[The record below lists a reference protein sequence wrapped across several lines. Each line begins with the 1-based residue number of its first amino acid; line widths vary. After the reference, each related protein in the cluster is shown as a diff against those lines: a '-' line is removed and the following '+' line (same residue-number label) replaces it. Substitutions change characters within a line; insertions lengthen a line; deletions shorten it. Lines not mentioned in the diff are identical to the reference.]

1 MFKGLIAGGLRV
13 TVLPFLFAP
22 VNLKTGLVFIFGC
35 VIPQLLFFF
44 LHFTHELF
52 ALWHAQSFG
61 FIFRHGWRVGLLGT
75 GFVCGS
81 D

>member
-35 VIPQLLFFF
+35 IIPQLLFFF
-44 LHFTHELF
+44 YILLMSFLLF
-52 ALWHAQSFG
+52 GMREVSVLYSG
-61 FIFRHGWRVGLLGT
+61 TVGGS
-75 GFVCGS
+75 VC
-81 D
+81 